1 MSAVYFVARSS
12 VYVGCIVHI
21 VAHTF
26 ACRSL
31 TFWRACD
38 IVRSRLRVQ
47 KRSTSTTSQ
56 NCARRARERECFSV
70 VCAIR
75 ARLRLFKVTLHA
87 VDISVLNTA
96 NRATRSFHASRV
108 IETSLV
114 RRFSC
119 CKPIYATFCGAVN
132 CRAFIEKSNA

>member
-56 NCARRARERECFSV
+56 NCARRINE
-70 VCAIR
+70 R
-75 ARLRLFKVTLHA
+75 ARMFLCRLRDPRSTVA
-87 VDISVLNTA
+87 V
-96 NRATRSFHASRV
+96 
-108 IETSLV
+108 
-114 RRFSC
+114 
-119 CKPIYATFCGAVN
+119 
-132 CRAFIEKSNA
+132 